1 MSGNKKE
8 NTELQYE
15 AERDYVKRFIAEQYV
30 SRGYYIH
37 FHRNI
42 EIYGVVKGEVYV
54 TIAGESC
61 TLKEGQIAVINGFES
76 HSYEIDGEAEIFY
89 FHVGTDYVR
98 DFKQLYPNRKLPRW
112 LLERKQ
118 NATIISQIKKVMAS
132 GGKWSD
138 LKKTGFVCSLFA
150 DIIDFYGLI
159 SSVPATERGIS
170 TYTFVRA
177 RKRNLTFPNLRL
189 RVLDIFMSAGIAGS
203 MIEIR

>member
-76 HSYEIDGEAEIFY
+76 HSYEIDGEAEIFI
-89 FHVGTDYVR
+89 FT
-98 DFKQLYPNRKLPRW
+98 W
-112 LLERKQ
+112 ERITY
-118 NATIISQIKKVMAS
+118 A
-132 GGKWSD
+132 
-138 LKKTGFVCSLFA
+138 
-150 DIIDFYGLI
+150 I
-159 SSVPATERGIS
+159 SSSCIRTGNCRDGCSNASRTQPLS
-170 TYTFVRA
+170 
-177 RKRNLTFPNLRL
+177 RK
-189 RVLDIFMSAGIAGS
+189 SKK
-203 MIEIR
+203 

>member
-1 MSGNKKE
+1 MKA
-8 NTELQYE
+8 T
-15 AERDYVKRFIAEQYV
+15 
-30 SRGYYIH
+30 
-37 FHRNI
+37 
-42 EIYGVVKGEVYV
+42 
-54 TIAGESC
+54 
-61 TLKEGQIAVINGFES
+61 
-76 HSYEIDGEAEIFY
+76 SYEIDGEAEIFY

-159 SSVPATERGIS
+159 SSVPATESDNDLVSQAVQYIYEHYAEELTLETLSRHFFMSPKVFSRRISKGINCDLRIFVNDVRIQKAVQLLHMPENKARS
-170 TYTFVRA
+170 VADVAFSCGFNNMVTFYRSY
-177 RKRNLTFPNLRL
+177 KRNFCYKKLPKPEA
-189 RVLDIFMSAGIAGS
+189 D
-203 MIEIR
+203 

>member
-89 FHVGTDYVR
+89 FHVGLRTRFQAAVSEPEIAEMAARTQAERTHYLANQKSDGKRRKVVG
-98 DFKQLYPNRKLPRW
+98 FKEN
-112 LLERKQ
+112 
-118 NATIISQIKKVMAS
+118 
-132 GGKWSD
+132 
-138 LKKTGFVCSLFA
+138 GFRMLSFCG
-150 DIIDFYGLI
+150 YH
-159 SSVPATERGIS
+159 
-170 TYTFVRA
+170 
-177 RKRNLTFPNLRL
+177 
-189 RVLDIFMSAGIAGS
+189 
-203 MIEIR
+203 

>member
-76 HSYEIDGEAEIFY
+76 HSYEIDDEAEIFY
-89 FHVGTDYVR
+89 FHVGTVVR
-98 DFKQLYPNRKLPRW
+98 TRFQAAVSEPEIAEMAARTQAERNHYLANQKSDDKRRKVVGFKEN
-112 LLERKQ
+112 
-118 NATIISQIKKVMAS
+118 
-132 GGKWSD
+132 
-138 LKKTGFVCSLFA
+138 GFRMLSFCG
-150 DIIDFYGLI
+150 YH
-159 SSVPATERGIS
+159 
-170 TYTFVRA
+170 
-177 RKRNLTFPNLRL
+177 
-189 RVLDIFMSAGIAGS
+189 
-203 MIEIR
+203 